1 MSSSPNHF
9 LCWFPFSQFYLITPM
24 WYMQMSREIW
34 LTRIPMSERHPS
46 YQKMIS
52 RYSGTFLLHLVPI
65 SSYLPSCNSPPLSH
79 VPKPF
84 TDDSPTL
91 PHLTVNLPA
100 ISDARLG
107 LRKIF
112 AVPLLYP
119 IIALLDSPKG
129 CSFVGEP
136 LPLQRL
142 CWRAR
147 LACKGCA
154 RLGLLA
160 RWCDGERS
168 HAEGLD
174 SEEQPLW
181 SSFL

>member
-1 MSSSPNHF
+1 
-9 LCWFPFSQFYLITPM
+9 
-24 WYMQMSREIW
+24 MQMSREFW
-34 LTRIPMSERHPS
+34 LTHIPMSERHPS
-46 YQKMIS
+46 YQKVIS
-52 RYSGTFLLHLVPI
+52 HYSGAFLLHLVPI

-79 VPKPF
+79 LPKPF
-84 TDDSPTL
+84 TDDSPIL

-100 ISDARLG
+100 ISDAHLG

-119 IIALLDSPKG
+119 IIALLDSPKLESPGCGFLCWPIPFNKAVKG

-142 CWRAR
+142 CWHAR

-168 HAEGLD
+168 RAEGLD

>member
-1 MSSSPNHF
+1 MHSCCI
-9 LCWFPFSQFYLITPM
+9 LSQFPVTFPAVIALPFHISQSLS
-24 WYMQMSREIW
+24 QM
-34 LTRIPMSERHPS
+34 T
-46 YQKMIS
+46 
-52 RYSGTFLLHLVPI
+52 
-65 SSYLPSCNSPPLSH
+65 LP
-79 VPKPF
+79 
-84 TDDSPTL
+84 L
-91 PHLTVNLPA
+91 PHLTINLPA

-119 IIALLDSPKG
+119 IIALLDSPKLESLG
-129 CSFVGEP
+129 CGFLCWPIPFNKAVKGCCFVGEP